1 MSRAEQRDAEAR
13 RAAQAVW
20 NKNQQRDADVLKD
33 KEKARLADSQKTAR
47 LRELR
52 LAAAATATA
61 AKDAATQV
69 APAPRRKKR
78 AAAS

>member
-13 RAAQAVW
+13 KAAQAVW

-52 LAAAATATA
+52 LAAAAS
-61 AKDAATQV
+61 AKV
-69 APAPRRKKR
+69 AETEVVAAPRRKKR

>member
-13 RAAQAVW
+13 KAAQAVW

-52 LAAAATATA
+52 LAAAAS
-61 AKDAATQV
+61 AKV
-69 APAPRRKKR
+69 AETEVVVAAPRRKKR

>member
-20 NKNQQRDADVLKD
+20 TKNQQRDADVLKE
-33 KEKARLADSQKTAR
+33 KEKARLADSQKIAR

-52 LAAAATATA
+52 LAAAAAA
-61 AKDAATQV
+61 AKDAASQPRPT
-69 APAPRRKKR
+69 PRRKKT
-78 AAAS
+78 AAGS

>member
-33 KEKARLADSQKTAR
+33 KERARLADSQKTAR

-52 LAAAATATA
+52 LAAAATA

>member
-13 RAAQAVW
+13 KAAQAVW

-52 LAAAATATA
+52 LAAAAS
-61 AKDAATQV
+61 AKV
-69 APAPRRKKR
+69 AETPVVAAPRRKKR

>member
-20 NKNQQRDADVLKD
+20 SKNQQRDADVLKD
-33 KEKARLADSQKTAR
+33 KEKARIADSQKTAR

-52 LAAAATATA
+52 LAAAATAV
-61 AKDAATQV
+61 KDAAAKV
-69 APAPRRKKR
+69 APTPRRKKS

>member
-20 NKNQQRDADVLKD
+20 SKNQQRDADVLKD

-52 LAAAATATA
+52 LAAAATA
-61 AKDAATQV
+61 AKDAETQT

-78 AAAS
+78 AAVS

>member
-13 RAAQAVW
+13 KAAQAVW

-52 LAAAATATA
+52 LAAAASAKVAETAV
-61 AKDAATQV
+61 V
-69 APAPRRKKR
+69 AAPRRKKR

>member
-20 NKNQQRDADVLKD
+20 SKNQQRDADVLKD
-33 KEKARLADSQKTAR
+33 KEKARLAESQKITR

-52 LAAAATATA
+52 LAAAAA
-61 AKDAATQV
+61 AEQDAAAQ
-69 APAPRRKKR
+69 AASAPRRKKP
-78 AAAS
+78 AAVS

>member
-20 NKNQQRDADVLKD
+20 SKNQQRDADVLKD

-52 LAAAATATA
+52 LAAAASA
-61 AKDAATQV
+61 AKDVEVQAT
-69 APAPRRKKR
+69 PAPRRKKR
-78 AAAS
+78 AAVS

>member
-33 KEKARLADSQKTAR
+33 KEKARLAESQKIAR

-52 LAAAATATA
+52 LAAAASA
-61 AKDAATQV
+61 ARDAEAQA
-69 APAPRRKKR
+69 APAPRRKKPV
-78 AAAS
+78 AVS

>member
-20 NKNQQRDADVLKD
+20 SKNQQRDADVLKD
-33 KEKARLADSQKTAR
+33 KEKARIADSQKTAR

-52 LAAAATATA
+52 LAAAANAVKDTA
-61 AKDAATQV
+61 AKV
-69 APAPRRKKR
+69 APTPRRKKS
-78 AAAS
+78 AAS

>member
-13 RAAQAVW
+13 KAAQAVW

-52 LAAAATATA
+52 LAAAAN
-61 AKDAATQV
+61 AKVAETQV
-69 APAPRRKKR
+69 VAAPRRKKR

>member
-13 RAAQAVW
+13 KAAQAVW

-52 LAAAATATA
+52 LAAAAN
-61 AKDAATQV
+61 AKVAETQAV
-69 APAPRRKKR
+69 AAPRRKKR

>member
-33 KEKARLADSQKTAR
+33 KEKARIADSQKTAR

-52 LAAAATATA
+52 LAAAASA
-61 AKDAATQV
+61 AKDAAAQA
-69 APAPRRKKR
+69 APAPRRKKQ
-78 AAAS
+78 AAVS

>member
-20 NKNQQRDADVLKD
+20 NKNQQRDADVLKV
-33 KEKARLADSQKTAR
+33 KEKARLAESKKIAR

-52 LAAAATATA
+52 LAAAAA
-61 AKDAATQV
+61 AARDAEAQA
-69 APAPRRKKR
+69 APAPRRKKP
-78 AAAS
+78 AAVS